1 MLTREVRIFVFP
13 RAFIQEIERKSY
25 MSGSVCYKYVR
36 KNKRKVLNL
45 QPKWANHLTV
55 HNNQL

>member
-1 MLTREVRIFVFP
+1 MKCVFFVFP

>member
-1 MLTREVRIFVFP
+1 
-13 RAFIQEIERKSY
+13 

-45 QPKWANHLTV
+45 QPKWANHLIV
-55 HNNQL
+55 HNNQIINKT